1 MAGIR
6 QERLAA
12 LLQKEIGS
20 LLQQES
26 SLRFGG
32 HFITVTTVRLT
43 PDLSLAQGL
52 PQLHAHRVG
61 GQARRRAS
69 HLVQAEAFLIR
80 KVLAGKVGKHLRKM
94 PELQVLPRRQPRPL
108 RGNRGPPQGR
118 LKSSGCAGQSEAA
131 QQRDQAQE
139 VGERATVNFGGMKP
153 KLIPLGDG
161 T

>member
-43 PDLSLAQGL
+43 PDLSLARVYLSFMPIASVGKPEEGL
-52 PQLHAHRVG
+52 A
-61 GQARRRAS
+61 
-69 HLVQAEAFLIR
+69 LVQAEGFFIR
-80 KVLAGKVGKHLRKM
+80 KKLAGKVGKHLRKM
-94 PELQVLPRRQPRPL
+94 PELRFFLDDSL
-108 RGNRGPPQGR
+108 DHYEEIDGL
-118 LKSSGCAGQSEAA
+118 LKGS
-131 QQRDQAQE
+131 
-139 VGERATVNFGGMKP
+139 
-153 KLIPLGDG
+153 
-161 T
+161 